1 MKRICL
7 ALLALLMGCGVAM
20 AAPIKVMILDGQSGG
35 AYHDWKLTTQIM
47 KRQLE
52 EAGVFDVTVVTAPR
66 DDGDFSN
73 FRPDFAKYQ
82 VVVSN
87 YDGADWPA
95 ALKSEFENYMKN
107 GGGLVVVHGADNAPP
122 IGPLTMR

>member
-95 ALKSEFENYMKN
+95 ALKSEFENYMKSAYF
-107 GGGLVVVHGADNAPP
+107 H
-122 IGPLTMR
+122 IY